1 MYNRNNINHY
11 ADGSIMSNINNNNT
25 FQSVNSGTTSS
36 SSVSKDD
43 IIRGLNE
50 DLARVQS
57 NYSICCI

>member
-1 MYNRNNINHY
+1 MMMVQY
-11 ADGSIMSNINNNNT
+11 MSNNNNT

-50 DLARVQS
+50 DLARE
-57 NYSICCI
+57 YKAII